1 MGAVDFTYL
10 KISKLTNIFFKSTVI
25 FKFLSWGFQMTKKI
39 YLESSHC
46 LLLIVPILGKAA
58 RHRAGFSRECPTPLL
73 REALIGNILKSTTK
87 TNTLFNFSVLEV
99 LSILLITVVNS
110 GF

>member
-1 MGAVDFTYL
+1 MHG
-10 KISKLTNIFFKSTVI
+10 
-25 FKFLSWGFQMTKKI
+25 
-39 YLESSHC
+39 
-46 LLLIVPILGKAA
+46 
-58 RHRAGFSRECPTPLL
+58 AGFSRECPTSPW
-73 REALIGNILKSTTK
+73 RGALIGNILKSTTK